1 MKGDEPK
8 EIRRERIV
16 VDTNSSVKEIMEK
29 YEILQSTATNAK
41 KRGWFVKNYSK
52 KQVIIDPSNFSVTA
66 AYNLA
71 GRVFWKNFAYKYE
84 AALQLKEDLIQEA
97 VTRLFELSGK
107 KIRTDKGYNQN
118 YGKFYIAH
126 NAMLSFL
133 KTYLKQTRHQ
143 AIWRS
148 VYEIVKR
155 NPRLAPLLELG

>member
-8 EIRRERIV
+8 EIRRERVV
-16 VDTNSSVKEIMEK
+16 VDTNLTVKEIMEK
-29 YEILQSTATNAK
+29 YGTLQSTATNAK

-52 KQVIIDPSNFSVTA
+52 KQILIDRDNFNPAA

-71 GRVFWKNFAYKYE
+71 GKVFWKNFAYKYSGI
-84 AALQLKEDLIQEA
+84 ALQLKEDLVQEA
-97 VTRLFELSGK
+97 VVRLFELSGK
-107 KIRTDKGYNQN
+107 KSNNPKYSDN
-118 YGKFYIAH
+118 YAKFYIAH

-148 VYEIVKR
+148 VYEIVMR
-155 NPRLAPLLELG
+155 NPRLAPLLELA